1 MTQEKK
7 TTYDSN
13 FMESLFARLHGHSID
28 EADAEGLSKMLEPIN
43 QLAEQASNGLNFD
56 DEPADFLR
64 VMNEMKNTGN
74 NNTDE

>member
-1 MTQEKK
+1 MKQGKK
-7 TTYDSN
+7 STYDSN
-13 FMESLFARLHGHSID
+13 FMERLFARLHGHSID

-74 NNTDE
+74 NNADE

>member
-1 MTQEKK
+1 MKQEKK

-13 FMESLFARLHGHSID
+13 FMELLFARLHDHWVN

-43 QLAEQASNGLNFD
+43 RLAEQASNGLHFD

-74 NNTDE
+74 NNTHE

>member
-1 MTQEKK
+1 MKQEKK

-13 FMESLFARLHGHSID
+13 FMELLFARLHDHWVN
-28 EADAEGLSKMLEPIN
+28 EADAEGLSKMLEPVN

-64 VMNEMKNTGN
+64 VMNLSLIHI
-74 NNTDE
+74 

>member
-1 MTQEKK
+1 MKQEKK
-7 TTYDSN
+7 TTYDTN
-13 FMESLFARLHGHSID
+13 FMELLFARLHDHWVN

-43 QLAEQASNGLNFD
+43 RLAEQASNGLHFD

-74 NNTDE
+74 NNTHE

>member
-1 MTQEKK
+1 MKQEKK

-13 FMESLFARLHGHSID
+13 FMELLFARLHDHWVN

-43 QLAEQASNGLNFD
+43 RLAEQASNGLHFD

-74 NNTDE
+74 NNIHE